1 MQESYCTYIGRSVS
15 KYNIFFRIKIM
26 SVLNEI
32 NDQNNVCFVLEKL
45 DFQKQ
50 NRWMAFRCCKMF
62 IKNEKTFGTNGLS
75 VAHSPFLKVKNKTYA
90 KMSDFVTLNILKV
103 IRGGRHSSVVSSAPT
118 ILQPWV
124 WIPSTPSMLFQFV
137 LLKLQW
143 KKNENE
149 QKRGRDW
156 PIF

>member
-50 NRWMAFRCCKMF
+50 NR
-62 IKNEKTFGTNGLS
+62 
-75 VAHSPFLKVKNKTYA
+75 
-90 KMSDFVTLNILKV
+90 
-103 IRGGRHSSVVSSAPT
+103 
-118 ILQPWV
+118 
-124 WIPSTPSMLFQFV
+124 
-137 LLKLQW
+137 
-143 KKNENE
+143 
-149 QKRGRDW
+149 
-156 PIF
+156 